1 MPWKK
6 ASLDQ
11 NQFAPSLIIRV
22 TTIAVATIILFNQ
35 DLILI
40 FTDALRNEATSYILA
55 LPFLLIYLI
64 YRKRK
69 MLRAV
74 TPLQNQNQ
82 PKKARYLSTTAG
94 TLLFII
100 AILLYW
106 YGSYTFTPIEYHL
119 FALPIFT
126 AGLVLLLFNPQT
138 LRQLAFPIAFL
149 FFLVPP
155 PSEILY
161 TLGTILST
169 LSSQASS
176 ALVSLVG
183 IPSTMN
189 NEYGNPSILVTRPDG
204 ATMQFTIDIARSGV
218 YSLMGFLIF
227 AMLIVY
233 MIRGKLWKKFAL
245 ILIGIPVIY
254 LFNIIRITASVL
266 IGYQYGENSALQ
278 AFNLLGGWVLTL
290 MSALLLLGISEKI
303 LKTQIFTKKIEKCPQ
318 CSSKSQSNHDFCSVC
333 GKVKPAGVKIRKN
346 DLIKASAIIASV
358 LLLLSIQAP
367 VFALT
372 QSPAVVII
380 NTPMGEQ
387 ASTDLFPSVPGY
399 DLQFA
404 YRDTDFEEMAKSDMA
419 LAYIYTPKNESR
431 KPIWVALEIASTRS
445 VLHRWETYLVSY
457 PLQQGLKPKVEQIE
471 LTDIQLTENPP
482 IISRY
487 FAFQYTKTNAI
498 QAVLYWFESGEFTIN
513 STSQQKQVKISLIA
527 YPDGSEELP
536 QIEEQLLAI
545 AKFIVSY
552 WQSIKTWSPV
562 AIIMSQNGDKLAG
575 ATSMLLVAIVV
586 MYEFDVKRQRKINTS
601 AYQKLSKADKQM
613 LDIIRE
619 TEKRTASTMHNIAN
633 AYYEATGQT
642 IDEDQLIRKLAE
654 LEKIG
659 IIRSCITNKHD
670 EPIQTWQTQK

>member
-290 MSALLLLGISEKI
+290 MSALLLLHI
-303 LKTQIFTKKIEKCPQ
+303 
-318 CSSKSQSNHDFCSVC
+318 
-333 GKVKPAGVKIRKN
+333 
-346 DLIKASAIIASV
+346 
-358 LLLLSIQAP
+358 
-367 VFALT
+367 
-372 QSPAVVII
+372 
-380 NTPMGEQ
+380 
-387 ASTDLFPSVPGY
+387 
-399 DLQFA
+399 
-404 YRDTDFEEMAKSDMA
+404 
-419 LAYIYTPKNESR
+419 
-431 KPIWVALEIASTRS
+431 
-445 VLHRWETYLVSY
+445 
-457 PLQQGLKPKVEQIE
+457 
-471 LTDIQLTENPP
+471 
-482 IISRY
+482 
-487 FAFQYTKTNAI
+487 
-498 QAVLYWFESGEFTIN
+498 
-513 STSQQKQVKISLIA
+513 
-527 YPDGSEELP
+527 
-536 QIEEQLLAI
+536 
-545 AKFIVSY
+545 
-552 WQSIKTWSPV
+552 
-562 AIIMSQNGDKLAG
+562 
-575 ATSMLLVAIVV
+575 
-586 MYEFDVKRQRKINTS
+586 
-601 AYQKLSKADKQM
+601 
-613 LDIIRE
+613 
-619 TEKRTASTMHNIAN
+619 
-633 AYYEATGQT
+633 
-642 IDEDQLIRKLAE
+642 
-654 LEKIG
+654 
-659 IIRSCITNKHD
+659 
-670 EPIQTWQTQK
+670 